1 MCPEEGDLKGSC
13 HIKNCGRNWGRLFWG
28 RGDLNIATKLLC
40 SNQERFMYRKRG
52 LFMLDDGEGWGGVA
66 ILLLRT
72 EALVRWNSALSK
84 ETF

>member
-1 MCPEEGDLKGSC
+1 
-13 HIKNCGRNWGRLFWG
+13 
-28 RGDLNIATKLLC
+28 
-40 SNQERFMYRKRG
+40 MYRKRG